1 VSTHLKAKGSLI
13 GSSLAVGALT
23 AHRRGQLAKR
33 IERYS
38 RLVARLK
45 VVLPASALALLL
57 LIAAWPRIQSAV
69 ERIKLHAPHLDLSEA
84 RNLRMVNLRYAGV
97 DRHDRPFTVTSD
109 VARQRPNAE
118 DTVELESP
126 KADMTTQ
133 SGTWIAVTAEN
144 GVYKPQAQLLDL
156 AGNVELFQD
165 KGNEF
170 VTDKAHVDMGRGTAE
185 GNDPV
190 EGHGPFGTVT
200 SDGFRIGEHGDV
212 IIFTGKTHLV
222 LDPHDSKTAKEQ
234 P

>member
-1 VSTHLKAKGSLI
+1 MSIQAKAKSEMI
-13 GSSLAVGALT
+13 GGPVMSSTGAVT
-23 AHRRGQLAKR
+23 RRRGVVAKS

-38 RLVARLK
+38 RVVARLK

-69 ERIKLHAPHLDLSEA
+69 EHIKLHAPRLDFSEA
-84 RNLRMVNLRYAGV
+84 RNLRMVNLRYAGI

-109 VARQRPNAE
+109 VARQRPNTE
-118 DTVELESP
+118 DMVELEGP

-133 SGTWIAVTAEN
+133 SGTWIAVTADG
-144 GVYKPQAQLLDL
+144 GVYRPQAQLLDL
-156 AGNVELFQD
+156 AGSVELFQD

-200 SDGFRIGEHGDV
+200 AQGFRIGEHGDV
-212 IIFTGKTHLV
+212 IIFIGKTDMV
-222 LDPHDSKTAKEQ
+222 LEPHEPKAQQ

>member
-1 VSTHLKAKGSLI
+1 MASTG
-13 GSSLAVGALT
+13 LAT
-23 AHRRGQLAKR
+23 RRRGVVAQS

-38 RLVARLK
+38 RMVARLK
-45 VVLPASALALLL
+45 IVLPASALALLL

-69 ERIKLHAPHLDLSEA
+69 ERIKLHMPRLDLSEA
-84 RNLRMVNLRYAGV
+84 RNLRMVNLRYAGI

-109 VARQRPNAE
+109 VARQRPNAD
-118 DTVELESP
+118 DTVELENP

-133 SGTWIAVTAEN
+133 SGTWIAVTATA

-170 VTDKAHVDMGRGTAE
+170 VTEKAHVDMGRGTAE
-185 GNDPV
+185 GNEPV

-200 SDGFRIGEHGDV
+200 AEGFRIGEHGDV
-212 IIFTGKTHLV
+212 INFTGKTHLV
-222 LDPHDSKTAKEQ
+222 LDPHESKEQ